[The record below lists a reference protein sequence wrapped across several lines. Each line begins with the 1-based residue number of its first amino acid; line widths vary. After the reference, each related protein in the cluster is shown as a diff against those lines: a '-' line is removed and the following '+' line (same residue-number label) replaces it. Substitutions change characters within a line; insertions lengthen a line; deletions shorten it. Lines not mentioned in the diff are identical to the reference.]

1 MESLFIPERLKKIR
15 EDRGL
20 NKAEA
25 ARLLGLSKM
34 GYLRYESADRTPS
47 HQTIVFMAQK
57 LGTSPDYLIGI
68 TEDPRPNEYVISK
81 SDDPVLFELIADV
94 IDKKNPAR
102 DRLLAYYR
110 KLKASKPVNTSALSG
125 EEIDAEL
132 EKGYADMKAGRT
144 KSAKSAF
151 AGIRKGYN
159 L

>member
-47 HQTIVFMAQK
+47 YQTIVFMAQK
-57 LGTSPDYLIGI
+57 LGTSPDYLIGK
-68 TEDPRPNEYVISK
+68 TEDSEPKEYVISK
-81 SDDPVLFELIADV
+81 ADDPALFEMLTDV

-102 DRLLAYYR
+102 ARLLAYFK
-110 KLKASKPVNTSALSG
+110 KLKESERGTESKS
-125 EEIDAEL
+125 
-132 EKGYADMKAGRT
+132 
-144 KSAKSAF
+144 F
-151 AGIRKGYN
+151 QF
-159 L
+159 

>member
-68 TEDPRPNEYVISK
+68 TEDPTPNEYVISK
-81 SDDPVLFELIADV
+81 SDDPELFELITNV
-94 IDKKNPAR
+94 IDKKSPAR
-102 DRLLAYYR
+102 NRLLTYYK
-110 KLKASKPVNTSALSG
+110 KLKGSAIL
-125 EEIDAEL
+125 
-132 EKGYADMKAGRT
+132 
-144 KSAKSAF
+144 
-151 AGIRKGYN
+151 
-159 L
+159 